1 MSSALGRALDRA
13 AVARALARH
22 RAETE
27 DASRSRLPR
36 FGADGARLGDPHA
49 LRLDWAAL
57 LDDYLLAPGALAV
70 LGRALDEL
78 PARDRAALL
87 VETEGLEVADV
98 ATGLGEPIGRLRRRL
113 HRVRMIL
120 RERLTDYFAAATA
133 RH

>member
-1 MSSALGRALDRA
+1 VKSALRRALDRA
-13 AVARALARH
+13 AVARALARPP
-22 RAETE
+22 AEAE
-27 DASRSRLPR
+27 EVDPSHLPH

-57 LDDYLLAPGALAV
+57 PHEYLLAPGALAV

-87 VETEGLEVADV
+87 VDTEGLEAGDV
-98 ATGLGEPIGRLRRRL
+98 AAALGEPIRRFRRRL
-113 HRVRMIL
+113 HLVRMIL